1 MKYPSFLGKDDVA
14 VGYEI
19 SGTLRLDSDRTL
31 STRNTMMHLQAE
43 GRAALD
49 AELASDPVLDAVPA
63 AHRAKLVAKREG
75 IVYRFDL
82 RLRGEGETPFFDD

>member
-1 MKYPSFLGKDDVA
+1 MGRPMKYPSFLGKDDVA

-43 GRAALD
+43 GRAAPEWI
-49 AELASDPVLDAVPA
+49 AAAV
-63 AHRAKLVAKREG
+63 V
-75 IVYRFDL
+75 VM
-82 RLRGEGETPFFDD
+82 T

>member
-1 MKYPSFLGKDDVA
+1 MGRPMKNRSFLGKDDVA

-43 GRAALD
+43 DERRPSGSLP
-49 AELASDPVLDAVPA
+49 LSS
-63 AHRAKLVAKREG
+63 
-75 IVYRFDL
+75 
-82 RLRGEGETPFFDD
+82 